1 MIACVPVGSA
11 NVIDPRWGRADR
23 LAIAEVLDGQ
33 IVSWQEVDV
42 GWSQLHDER
51 TEGSPHARVVRSLVE
66 HHVQA
71 VVAGH
76 MGDAMVHTLEKLG
89 MQIHLGASGHARVAI
104 RATITSHENP
114 EPQPD
119 QTTP

>member
-1 MIACVPVGSA
+1 VIVCVPVDSA
-11 NVIDPRWGRADR
+11 TVIDPRWGRADR

-33 IVSWQEVDV
+33 IVSWQGFDV
-42 GWSQLHDER
+42 GWSRLHDAGP
-51 TEGSPHARVVRSLVE
+51 EGSHHARVVRFLLE
-66 HHVQA
+66 HRVQA